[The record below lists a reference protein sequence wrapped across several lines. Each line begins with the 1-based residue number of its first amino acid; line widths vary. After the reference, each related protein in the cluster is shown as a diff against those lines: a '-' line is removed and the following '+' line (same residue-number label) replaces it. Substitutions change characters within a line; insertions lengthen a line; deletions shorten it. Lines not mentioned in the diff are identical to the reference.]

1 MSYYS
6 SVQENTGLQMKGDPC
21 RGQQHFWIVF
31 NPRYHQPPKLGFWEE
46 HRAECAAKA
55 MAQKNPG
62 EQFYVLRT
70 TTVSVVN
77 SLQHRRL

>member
-6 SVQENTGLQMKGDPC
+6 SVQGVPGLRMKGEPFRC
-21 RGQQHFWIVF
+21 QEHFWIVF
-31 NPRYHQPPKLGFWEE
+31 NPDYHQPPKVGFWEE
-46 HRAECAAKA
+46 QHAENAAKA

-62 EQFYVLRT
+62 RQFFVLRT

-77 SLQHRRL
+77 NLQHRRL